1 MKYQVENRKL
11 NSIDD
16 LVEFK
21 KYIDSQYNKEKNE
34 LENDDKIVKESL
46 YGEYLDVFVRTIT
59 NMMKEAISSGND
71 AKSNLMIDLSR
82 LLGVTLNKHL
92 GYNKEVFYTADELV
106 KAVNSNKAYDKTYNA
121 IIEGKL
127 DNILA
132 SFEQI
137 EDIDDIISEAVE
149 MTEEYEA
156 RDGFTEKLKDKEEKA
171 VNAKRENR
179 NASYEK
185 KATKLSTKV
194 EANWNNEGINAETNA
209 QKLYRL
215 DENRKRNLAKAN
227 KMAKMPGRNVN
238 ITDSAKYSQ
247 TISENDIDF
256 NVIET
261 KEDLERIFSDT
272 EIFAGSFKI
281 VREFLSEKRAYLND
295 LNDTLEDGI
304 IKTSD
309 VLKVGTLDLY
319 SQMVK
324 IRENRGFFDKLFHP
338 FQNSKEKKLI
348 NELHQDLIAKGVSEE
363 EIEASTSA
371 DFDIS
376 KAIDDLALKNGLK
389 NLKDTRTNIEVKEI
403 NNNNNSNLQAQ
414 VTNSKNLDLEKS
426 TDSSL
431 TK

>member
-16 LVEFK
+16 LIEFK
-21 KYIDSQYNKEKNE
+21 KYIDSQYNKEKND
-34 LENDDKIVKESL
+34 LESDDKIVKESL

-92 GYNKEVFYTADELV
+92 GDNKEVFYTADELI
-106 KAVNSNKAYDKTYNA
+106 KAVNSNKVYDKTYNA

-156 RDGFTEKLKDKEEKA
+156 RNGFTEKLKDKEEKA

-194 EANWNNEGINAETNA
+194 EANWNNEGVNAETNA

-403 NNNNNSNLQAQ
+403 NNNNSNLQAQ